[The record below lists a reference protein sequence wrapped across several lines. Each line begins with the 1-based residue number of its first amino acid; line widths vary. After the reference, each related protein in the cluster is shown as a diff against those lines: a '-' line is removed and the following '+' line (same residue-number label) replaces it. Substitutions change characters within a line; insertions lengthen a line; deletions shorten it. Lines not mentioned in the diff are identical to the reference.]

1 MWGSTTGLATRQPL
15 LGGKRPGPS
24 AFAGTSVDGERW
36 ERVVLHVDMDQFFC
50 AVERRVNPA
59 LLGKPLVVTGSRKER
74 SVVAAASYESRRF
87 GIKAGTSIGEAKR
100 RCPGLI
106 TVPADIHR
114 YTHALR
120 RVVVVA
126 SRFTPAVEISSI
138 DELALDATATWQR
151 YGSPGELATRFKEAI
166 RRELGLRCSVGIAEN
181 KLLAKYAAGT
191 EKPDG
196 LTVVVPSEVPDL
208 LKDLQTT
215 DMPGIGEKVGEY
227 LADLGA
233 RTCGELGRLPL
244 RRLHARFGVVGESLQ
259 MLGRGIDRRPVVPF
273 WSDEEVKSVG
283 NSLTVPRDVREPE
296 AIARV
301 LLWLSERVGRRLRG
315 DGYVGR
321 RVACAVRY
329 PNFFTVARSHALK
342 RFVDDGGD
350 ICRCAALLVPNDVG
364 KKGARMFA
372 VSVSMLVRGA
382 RPTHLFEQERD
393 RLTEALDRL
402 NEVYGRDCLVRAAL
416 LPDLPGAPLYRE
428 HFG

>member
-24 AFAGTSVDGERW
+24 AFAGTSVYGERW

-50 AVERRVNPA
+50 AVERRVNPT
-59 LLGKPLVVTGSRKER
+59 LHGKPLVVTGSRKER

-87 GIKAGTSIGEAKR
+87 GIKAGTSTGEAKR
-100 RCPGLI
+100 QCPDLV

-120 RVVVVA
+120 KVVVIA
-126 SRFTPAVEISSI
+126 SRFTPYVEISSI
-138 DELALDATATWQR
+138 DELALDATATWPR
-151 YGSPGELATRFKEAI
+151 YSSPGELSALFKEAI
-166 RRELGLRCSVGIAEN
+166 RKELGLRCSVGAAEN
-181 KLLAKYAAGT
+181 KLLAK
-191 EKPDG
+191 
-196 LTVVVPSEVPDL
+196 SEVPNL
-208 LKDLQTT
+208 LENLQTT
-215 DMPGIGEKVGEY
+215 YMPGIGEKVGEY

-233 RTCGELGRLPL
+233 RTCGQLGRLPL
-244 RRLHARFGVVGESLQ
+244 RRLRARFGVVGESLQ

-296 AIARV
+296 EVGRV

-329 PNFFTVARSHALK
+329 PDFFTVARSHALK

-350 ICRCAALLVPNDVG
+350 ICRCAGLLVPNDVE
-364 KKGARMFA
+364 KKGARMLA

-382 RPTHLFEQERD
+382 RPSHLFEQKRD

-402 NEVYGRDCLVRAAL
+402 NEMYGRDCLVRAAL